1 MPTMT
6 TAIPAARMS
15 RGFMGT
21 GWGVRLKVWGKAIL
35 GGREK
40 RVLLRVEIG

>member
-15 RGFMGT
+15 RGFMEP
-21 GWGVRLKVWGKAIL
+21 GWGADWESLGKGDVWWKVKA
-35 GGREK
+35 GVVGR
-40 RVLLRVEIG
+40 